1 VHRAQGCAGE
11 RGRFAGYRLHEAA
24 NATVRLTEAHTYEH
38 LVADANIAPSL
49 PERMTRWLDGRPDGR
64 SPDIVA
70 LDLHPGDRL
79 LLCSDG
85 LSSYVPPEF
94 IDAALTAAKGP
105 AETADRLV
113 ELAIRRGGPDNISV
127 IVIDVPGS
135 GESRGATS
143 SQSMTRLPVPA

>member
-1 VHRAQGCAGE
+1 
-11 RGRFAGYRLHEAA
+11 
-24 NATVRLTEAHTYEH
+24 
-38 LVADANIAPSL
+38 
-49 PERMTRWLDGRPDGR
+49 
-64 SPDIVA
+64 
-70 LDLHPGDRL
+70 
-79 LLCSDG
+79 LCFDG

-113 ELAIRRGGPDNISV
+113 ELAIRQGGPDNISV
-127 IVIDVPGS
+127 IVIDVPGL